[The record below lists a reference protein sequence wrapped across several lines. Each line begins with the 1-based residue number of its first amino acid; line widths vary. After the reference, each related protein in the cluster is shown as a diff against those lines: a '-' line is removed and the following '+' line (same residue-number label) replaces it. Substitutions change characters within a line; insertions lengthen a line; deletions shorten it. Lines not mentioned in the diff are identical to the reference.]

1 MKTKEFFNN
10 VDHDKVVSAITDAE
24 KHTSGEIR
32 VYVSHRSVHDVRHA
46 AAHQFI
52 KLGMD
57 KTKHRN
63 GVLIFVAP
71 RSRNF
76 AILGDTAVH
85 AKCGESFW
93 EQVTAVI
100 REHFQKGDFTSG
112 LVHAIH
118 MAGKLL
124 AEHFPREGL
133 GDDEVSS
140 SVVEGR

>member
-1 MKTKEFFNN
+1 MKTREFFSN
-10 VDHDKVVSAITDAE
+10 VDHDKIVAAIADAE

-32 VYVSHRSVHDVRHA
+32 VYVSHRNVQDVRHA
-46 AAHQFI
+46 AGHQFI

-71 RSRNF
+71 GSRNF

-85 AKCGESFW
+85 AKCGEAFW
-93 EQVTAVI
+93 EQVTAEM
-100 REHFQKGDFTSG
+100 RQHFQKGEFTAG

-118 MAGKLL
+118 AAGKLL
-124 AEHFPREGL
+124 AEHFPPQGPGTNEL
-133 GDDEVSS
+133 PN
-140 SVVEGR
+140 SVVDDR

>member
-1 MKTKEFFNN
+1 MKPKEFLSN
-10 VDHDKVVSAITDAE
+10 VDHDKVVAAIADAE
-24 KHTSGEIR
+24 KQTTGEIR
-32 VYVSHRSVHDVRHA
+32 VYVSHRNVQDVRHA
-46 AAHQFI
+46 AGHQFV

-85 AKCGESFW
+85 AKCGEPFW
-93 EQVTAVI
+93 EQITAVI

-124 AEHFPREGL
+124 AEHFPREGS
-133 GDDEVSS
+133 GDDGVSG